1 MEFLKNSNKY
11 INIFISLFFILN
23 IIIFFLTI
31 FHLKHSIKSYTIFSL
46 ISIFYLQYSC
56 FKFRSY
62 TELYMSIFLYLGFW
76 FKSSIFLIFN
86 DYTYLQFPESP
97 QTSNI
102 MTDEHLNKHLSEVF
116 NIASF
121 SIMTI
126 FLTFYIINNFTLLTN
141 KKFNTCKLDGLK
153 KFFVN
158 NKLKLYFF
166 YIFLS
171 ISIIFLNYIFSIAY
185 RGKIYLGFDII
196 ENIFK
201 IFLFFGTLIIACIFF
216 ELEDNKKN
224 IKKFIFFNI
233 IQGFFISISIHSR
246 AMIFEQLAIFF
257 SIYRKIKKKLFG
269 IKILLFMISFFFLSV
284 FIVSLIRYNNS
295 KNINSFFFVK
305 EVFYLTTN
313 RWVGID
319 GLSAV
324 VGYKEKGLTF
334 YFNALKEKDKS
345 EVTYYE
351 KNIFKKELKPDNF
364 YKSTYVPGF
373 IAFIYYSNSI
383 YILIMTLI
391 FLITILVCIERV
403 VYFFSMNS
411 LIITNYLALVVVWR
425 MIHFGVYPIYTLY
438 YYSTIIFFLFCIYF
452 SNNLLNKY
460 YD

>member
-1 MEFLKNSNKY
+1 MELLKNNNKY

-23 IIIFFLTI
+23 TIIFFLTI
-31 FHLKHSIKSYTIFSL
+31 FYLKHSIKSYVIFSL
-46 ISIFYLQYSC
+46 ISIFHFQFSC
-56 FKFRSY
+56 FKFRTY

-102 MTDEHLNKHLSEVF
+102 MTDEYLNKHLSEVF

-121 SIMTI
+121 SIVTI

-141 KKFNTCKLDGLK
+141 KKSNTCKLDGLK
-153 KFFVN
+153 KFFIN

-201 IFLFFGTLIIACIFF
+201 IFLFFGILIIACIFF

-224 IKKFIFFNI
+224 IKKLIFFNI

-246 AMIFEQLAIFF
+246 AMIFEQFAIFF
-257 SIYRKIKKKLFG
+257 SILRKIKNKLFK
-269 IKILLFMISFFFLSV
+269 IKIFLFMISLFFLSV
-284 FIVSLIRYNNS
+284 FIVSLIRHNNARS
-295 KNINSFFFVK
+295 TNFFFTK
-305 EVFYLTTN
+305 EVSNLAAN

-324 VGYKEKGLTF
+324 IAYKEKGLIF
-334 YFNALKEKDKS
+334 FFNALKEKDKS

-351 KNIFKKELKPDNF
+351 KNIFKKELKPDIF

-383 YILIMTLI
+383 YILIITLI

-403 VYFFSMNS
+403 IKFFSMNS

-425 MIHFGVYPIYTLY
+425 IVHFGIYPVYTFY
-438 YYSTIIFFLFCIYF
+438 YYSIIIFFVFCIF
-452 SNNLLNKY
+452 LSNKLLNKY
-460 YD
+460 YDR

>member
-1 MEFLKNSNKY
+1 MELLKNNNKY
-11 INIFISLFFILN
+11 INIFINLFFILN
-23 IIIFFLTI
+23 AIVFFLTI
-31 FHLKHSIKSYTIFSL
+31 FYLKHSIKSYIIFSL
-46 ISIFYLQYSC
+46 ISIFYFQFSC
-56 FKFRSY
+56 FKFRTY

-102 MTDEHLNKHLSEVF
+102 MTDEYLNKHLSEVF

-121 SIMTI
+121 SIVTI

-141 KKFNTCKLDGLK
+141 KKSNTCKLDGLK
-153 KFFVN
+153 KFFIN

-201 IFLFFGTLIIACIFF
+201 IFLFFGILIIACIFF

-246 AMIFEQLAIFF
+246 AMIFEQFAIFF
-257 SIYRKIKKKLFG
+257 SILRKIKNKLFG
-269 IKILLFMISFFFLSV
+269 IKIFLFMISFFFLSV
-284 FIVSLIRYNNS
+284 FIVSLIRYNNARVTS
-295 KNINSFFFVK
+295 SFFFTK
-305 EVFYLTTN
+305 EVFMLATN

-324 VGYKEKGLTF
+324 IAYKEKGLNF
-334 YFNALKEKDKS
+334 FLNALKEKDKS

-364 YKSTYVPGF
+364 YKSIYVPGF

-383 YILIMTLI
+383 YILIITLI

-403 VYFFSMNS
+403 IKFFSMNS
-411 LIITNYLALVVVWR
+411 LIVTNYLALVVVWR
-425 MIHFGVYPIYTLY
+425 VIHFGVYPIYTLY
-438 YYSTIIFFLFCIYF
+438 YFSTIIFFLFCIYF
-452 SNNLLNKY
+452 SNSLLNKY

>member
-1 MEFLKNSNKY
+1 
-11 INIFISLFFILN
+11 
-23 IIIFFLTI
+23 
-31 FHLKHSIKSYTIFSL
+31 
-46 ISIFYLQYSC
+46 
-56 FKFRSY
+56 
-62 TELYMSIFLYLGFW
+62 
-76 FKSSIFLIFN
+76 
-86 DYTYLQFPESP
+86 
-97 QTSNI
+97 
-102 MTDEHLNKHLSEVF
+102 
-116 NIASF
+116 
-121 SIMTI
+121 
-126 FLTFYIINNFTLLTN
+126 
-141 KKFNTCKLDGLK
+141 
-153 KFFVN
+153 
-158 NKLKLYFF
+158 
-166 YIFLS
+166 
-171 ISIIFLNYIFSIAY
+171 
-185 RGKIYLGFDII
+185 
-196 ENIFK
+196 
-201 IFLFFGTLIIACIFF
+201 
-216 ELEDNKKN
+216 
-224 IKKFIFFNI
+224 
-233 IQGFFISISIHSR
+233 
-246 AMIFEQLAIFF
+246 
-257 SIYRKIKKKLFG
+257 
-269 IKILLFMISFFFLSV
+269 MISFFFLSV

-383 YILIMTLI
+383 YILIITLI

-425 MIHFGVYPIYTLY
+425 IIHFGVYPIYTLY